1 MSLSR
6 RRAGLKRTMGLNGL
20 KHGGACALE
29 GKVIAI
35 VQFELAC
42 V

>member
-1 MSLSR
+1 MSLAA
-6 RRAGLKRTMGLNGL
+6 AGGFEEDNGFECL

-35 VQFELAC
+35 MQFELAC